1 MDSEADKIIEKAA
14 KVFTRTE
21 DEKFS
26 NYFLEQIYQSIIPVN
41 KLLKWLIFIF
51 NENKNDELR
60 FFPFCETFLQR

>member
-41 KLLKWLIFIF
+41 KLLK
-51 NENKNDELR
+51 
-60 FFPFCETFLQR
+60 